1 MCSCGLQELR
11 DEVRVSNTRQARLM
25 TASALDQSLGT
36 GDLVGER
43 TGEGKKPLGEDRK
56 AGEMDS

>member
-1 MCSCGLQELR
+1 
-11 DEVRVSNTRQARLM
+11 M

-36 GDLVGER
+36 GDLAGER

-56 AGEMDS
+56 AGRWIPEH